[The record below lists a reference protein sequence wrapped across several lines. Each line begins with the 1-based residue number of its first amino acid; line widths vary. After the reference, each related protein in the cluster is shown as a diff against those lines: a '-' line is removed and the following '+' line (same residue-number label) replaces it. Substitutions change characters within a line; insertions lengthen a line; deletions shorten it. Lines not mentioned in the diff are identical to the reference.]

1 MGRTPQ
7 YYHHGKSPMAWTAS
21 GTAALGFIIASAG
34 AIMGP
39 HWALVIAGGA
49 LVLIA
54 GLVAMVMKAMGYGQ
68 P

>member
-1 MGRTPQ
+1 MPAFQGVLTDAEIR
-7 YYHHGKSPMAWTAS
+7 AVI
-21 GTAALGFIIASAG
+21 GFIIASAG